1 MSNSPLANLTILS
14 PNYTKGRN
22 GNKIDT
28 ITVHHCAGIMTAK
41 QIGNL
46 FARPSRNA
54 SCNYGIGN
62 DGQIVLVVDEANRS
76 WCTGSAANDRRAI
89 TIEVSN
95 STGAPNWEVS
105 DAAMTSLCK
114 LLADICRRNGI
125 ASLKWLN
132 DKSKIG
138 KVDEQ
143 NMTVHRWFQ
152 ATACPGPYLMNKM
165 SYIAQRTN
173 TLIAAEETSSNP
185 SPVVAPKKS
194 NEEIA
199 REVLKGLWGNGQ
211 ERKNRLTA
219 AGYDYNAVQSIV
231 NLIKNQAPA
240 SDPKYYTVQKGD
252 TASGIAKKSGITLT
266 QLKKLNPSQ
275 KNWNLIYPGQKFR
288 IK

>member
-76 WCTGSAANDRRAI
+76 WCTGSASNDRRAI

-152 ATACPGPYLMNKM
+152 STACPGPYLMNKM

-185 SPVVAPKKS
+185 SPVVVPKKS

>member
-28 ITVHHCAGIMTAK
+28 ITVHHCAGIMTTK

-76 WCTGSAANDRRAI
+76 WCTGSATNDRRAI

-252 TASGIAKKSGITLT
+252 TASGIAKKNGITLT

>member
-1 MSNSPLANLTILS
+1 MSNSPLATLTMLS
-14 PNYTKGRN
+14 PNYTKGRS

-28 ITVHHCAGIMTAK
+28 ITVHHCAGILTAK
-41 QIGNL
+41 QIGNIFL
-46 FARPSRNA
+46 KPSRRA

-62 DGQIVLVVDEANRS
+62 DGQIILVVEEQNRS
-76 WCTGSAANDRRAI
+76 WCTGSAKNDNRAI

-105 DAAMTSLCK
+105 DAAMMSLCR
-114 LLADICRRNGI
+114 LLADICKRNGI
-125 ASLKWLN
+125 PKLMWLN

-138 KVDEQ
+138 QVDVQ

-152 ATACPGPYLMNKM
+152 STACPGPYLMNKM
-165 SYIAQRTN
+165 SYIASKTN
-173 TLIAAEETSSNP
+173 AFIGSAGPIP
-185 SPVVAPKKS
+185 SAPKKS
-194 NEEIA
+194 NEELA

-252 TASGIAKKSGITLT
+252 TASGIAKKNGITLT

-275 KNWNLIYPGQKFR
+275 KNWNLIYPGQRFR

>member
-76 WCTGSAANDRRAI
+76 WCTGSATNDRRAI

-199 REVLKGLWGNGQ
+199 REVLKGFWGNGQ

-252 TASGIAKKSGITLT
+252 TASGIAKKNGITLT